1 MGIVG
6 KILPLVA
13 AGLGIFFI
21 ANILSRPA
29 QASMSAGALG
39 ETGSAIGTSLTS
51 IGAGAGDIGAGIGTG
66 LTGLLKPFWEVKN
79 LVYGESTKVSGSA
92 NASAVA
98 QSEAGGAGNSSDTGS
113 NTITWSSGATRT
125 TPTLSSAAKS
135 HYKSIGVKVS

>member
-51 IGAGAGDIGAGIGTG
+51 IGAGAGDIGVVVQQEQLPLYRLPQKVIT
-66 LTGLLKPFWEVKN
+66 N
-79 LVYGESTKVSGSA
+79 L
-92 NASAVA
+92 
-98 QSEAGGAGNSSDTGS
+98 
-113 NTITWSSGATRT
+113 
-125 TPTLSSAAKS
+125 
-135 HYKSIGVKVS
+135 